1 MTKTQGNIII
11 VLLLAAIL
19 PLMFLQYNVFNGF
32 AVMDYKI
39 EKTQA
44 LIETVLPAADPVS
57 AKIIL
62 CQTV

>member
-19 PLMFLQYNVFNGF
+19 LLMFLLYNVFNGF
-32 AVMDYKI
+32 AVMNYKI

-44 LIETVLPAADPVS
+44 LIGKEKPVEKNSAAQN
-57 AKIIL
+57 KN
-62 CQTV
+62 

>member
-19 PLMFLQYNVFNGF
+19 LLMFLLYNVFNGF
-32 AVMDYKI
+32 AVMNYKI

-44 LIETVLPAADPVS
+44 LIETVVPAQQNPVQQ
-57 AKIIL
+57 K
-62 CQTV
+62 